1 MFSSSPPGGRVRQCP
16 SVLVSRPTD
25 ARGQALWGVCLFVKA
40 RKRKIDMRELFLFN
54 CSLTFD
60 PPFWEPV
67 VSLTNYGISLLFNDL
82 SPW

>member
-1 MFSSSPPGGRVRQCP
+1 MG
-16 SVLVSRPTD
+16 
-25 ARGQALWGVCLFVKA
+25 
-40 RKRKIDMRELFLFN
+40 ELFLFN

-82 SPW
+82 SRDDSFLPSSLMGVREWEEESVGGSFSGVEYGSWGGVVLLKL